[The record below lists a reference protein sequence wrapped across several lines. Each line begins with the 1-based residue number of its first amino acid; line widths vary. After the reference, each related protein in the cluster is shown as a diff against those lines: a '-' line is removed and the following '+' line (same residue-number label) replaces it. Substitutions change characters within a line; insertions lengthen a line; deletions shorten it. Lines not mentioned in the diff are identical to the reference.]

1 MSHIFIRALSAAF
14 TLGLISASPALAE
27 NRKPAAQTEM
37 AVPVAKGR
45 LFGVVLGPG
54 PAWKR
59 GQPFKG
65 ADLPEHQRYWRQLFE
80 LGHVASAGPLGDDAG
95 LILLRAKNQTE
106 ANALIAGDPAVQA
119 RLLRGV
125 ARPYAARMMSAEVLR
140 GK

>member
-1 MSHIFIRALSAAF
+1 MPHTFIRALSAAF
-14 TLGLISASPALAE
+14 ALGLICAVPALAE
-27 NRKPAAQTEM
+27 REKPAAQTEM

-45 LFGVVLGPG
+45 LFGAVLGPG

-106 ANALIAGDPAVQA
+106 ANALIAADPAVIA